1 MAWGERP
8 YQLKKGRRDANPF
21 TCPVC
26 WLVRGNEV
34 RLQLVGKRQPVED
47 RPCEC
52 PACHKRWESVR
63 WFLYGWCPYWV
74 PRIESELHAASG
86 VDGRNEQSFLEAEE
100 REWLRM
106 REVKQAVEAGLWSP
120 RGPDNLQPP
129 TAEEMEH
136 FSPEKHTPTW
146 ARKSPSHSLE

>member
-8 YQLKKGRRDANPF
+8 YQLKKNRRDANPF
-21 TCPVC
+21 SCPVC
-26 WLVRGNEV
+26 WLIRGDEV
-34 RLQLVGKRQPVED
+34 RLQLVGTRQPVED

-63 WFLYGWCPYWV
+63 FFLYFWCPVYV
-74 PRIESELHAASG
+74 PRIESELHVASG
-86 VDGRNEQSFLEAEE
+86 VDARNDLSFEEAEE
-100 REWLRM
+100 REWQRM

-146 ARKSPSHSLE
+146 ARKGLDFD